1 MKSVSFLFFIIS
13 FYNQTTFA
21 AQSLTCNVEKFRIP
35 NIDIST
41 EINQGVKKA
50 SALFMLHDSFWALSF
65 YELDKSDN
73 FHLLKGIEDLE
84 KAQDIYKQFFENYS
98 YRLKDKFI
106 FSNRLAETNT
116 IILSNISGLEFILN
130 ANFKELHSDI
140 NKNEEIFILRL
151 ATKANKIYFAEL
163 HINHV
168 KQMEV
173 TIKKAKEVM
182 NSFSNTCMIN

>member
-1 MKSVSFLFFIIS
+1 MKSVSFLFFFILINIQS
-13 FYNQTTFA
+13 TFA
-21 AQSLTCNVEKFRIP
+21 VESLTCNVEKFKIS
-35 NIDIST
+35 NVDIST
-41 EINQGVKKA
+41 EINQGIKKA
-50 SALFMLHDSFWALSF
+50 SANFMLHDSYWNFSI

-84 KAQDIYKQFFENYS
+84 KAQDIYKKFFDNYS
-98 YRLKDKFI
+98 YRLKDQFI

-116 IILSNISGLEFILN
+116 IILSNISGLEFVLK

-140 NKNEEIFILRL
+140 NKNEEIFILRV
-151 ATKANKIYFAEL
+151 ATNENKIYFAEL

-173 TIKKAKEVM
+173 TIKKAKEIM
-182 NSFSNTCMIN
+182 NSFSNTCLIN

>member
-1 MKSVSFLFFIIS
+1 MKNVNFLLFLLL
-13 FYNQTTFA
+13 FYTQTSLS
-21 AQSLTCNVEKFRIP
+21 AQSLTCNIEKIKIP
-35 NIDIST
+35 NVDIST
-41 EINQGVKKA
+41 EIDQGVKKA
-50 SALFMLHDSFWALSF
+50 SALFMLHDSFWALSI

-73 FHLLKGIEDLE
+73 LHLLKGIEELE

-98 YRLKDKFI
+98 YRLKEEFI

-116 IILSNISGLEFILN
+116 INLSNISGLEFVLK

-140 NKNEEIFILRL
+140 NKNEEIFILRI
-151 ATKANKIYFAEL
+151 ATKQNKIYFADF

-173 TIKKAKEVM
+173 TIEKAKELM
-182 NSFSNTCMIN
+182 NSFLNNCLIN